1 MKWWSLEIPSCDAV
15 RAIFSLSSLAG
26 STCLAR
32 CPRVARVPEGQRI
45 IAGDFARRGRGTCL
59 TYQGY
64 LSDHVPHRRTPLQP
78 GGLPES
84 SRGSE
89 RSAGPRVLSGNPP
102 GCESGFGCRQVLL
115 ASSATL
121 S

>member
-59 TYQGY
+59 AYQGY

-78 GGLPES
+78 GGLR
-84 SRGSE
+84 RGLYNTT
-89 RSAGPRVLSGNPP
+89 RRKLCRPAGDSTKFGSLAKKRVN
-102 GCESGFGCRQVLL
+102 
-115 ASSATL
+115 TY
-121 S
+121 